1 MPAIITSPAAKA
13 KPPPK
18 EAPSNLRPG
27 FLVGTGAA
35 VDAIDTGAVI
45 GTVFIVPSVIGFVV
59 PPVIGF
65 VVSLF
70 VVWFLVPVVMAAL
83 LVGWFVSLEVTLLLT
98 CTVDTSAKEKHL
110 YVCYF
115 NLTDITKAFNSKI
128 Q

>member
-45 GTVFIVPSVIGFVV
+45 SFVVPSVIGFVV

-83 LVGWFVSLEVTLLLT
+83 LVG
-98 CTVDTSAKEKHL
+98 
-110 YVCYF
+110 
-115 NLTDITKAFNSKI
+115 
-128 Q
+128 